1 MALEARR
8 LEIILKNRIILNKLD
23 LLLDSGSI
31 MALLGPNGS
40 GKSTLLKAFMGLL
53 RPHRGEIRIDGYNA
67 RRLSRRR
74 LAGLI
79 AYVAQKVEFGM
90 PFSVLECVLMGRFP
104 HLGFLGLYGTEDRII
119 ALESLKK
126 LDLSGFEDRPVT
138 ALSGGEA
145 QRVALARALAQRPRF
160 FLLDEPTSA
169 LDPKH
174 TLLVVELLKSLRRE
188 GASIFVV
195 LHDIN
200 LAFAFAD
207 RLLFL
212 KEGAL
217 VASCS
222 PTEVD
227 EKLLQIVY
235 EIPWQLVRVDG
246 RLFAV
251 PRNQ

>member
-1 MALEARR
+1 MGLEAQG
-8 LEIILKNRIILNKLD
+8 LEIVLKKRTILNEVD

-40 GKSTLLKAFMGLL
+40 GKSTLLKTFMGLI
-53 RPHRGEIRIDGYNA
+53 RPHKGEIRIDGDNA
-67 RRLSRRR
+67 RKLSRRR
-74 LAGLI
+74 LASQV

-90 PFSVLECVLMGRFP
+90 PFSVLDCVLMGRFP
-104 HLGFLGLYGTEDRII
+104 HLGFLGLYGTEDRSI
-119 ALESLKK
+119 ALESLEK

-169 LDPKH
+169 LDPRH
-174 TLLVVELLKSLRRE
+174 TLLVVELLKSLRKE
-188 GASIFVV
+188 GAAVLVV

-200 LAFAFAD
+200 LALAFAD
-207 RLLFL
+207 RLFFL
-212 KEGAL
+212 KEGTL
-217 VASCS
+217 VASRS

-227 EKLLQIVY
+227 EKLLQTVY
-235 EIPWQLVRVDG
+235 EIPWQLLRIDG
-246 RLFAV
+246 RLFAF
-251 PRNQ
+251 PANP